1 MRELWTRRK
10 TVQLMASAGTG
21 LAVTAAAAGGP
32 ATAAQATTTVDL
44 GRLRKYLAARG
55 ALPLERLTDFEQ
67 ASAADE
73 ILANG
78 WAGRGEPPL

>member
-10 TVQLMASAGTG
+10 TVQLIASAGTG

-32 ATAAQATTTVDL
+32 TTAAQATTTVDL